1 VDDPPPS
8 ASLDLI
14 GSVFIRFSRT
24 AVDLLCKPGVK
35 TFAEAH
41 GEFKYTIVRGED

>member
-24 AVDLLCKPGVK
+24 AVDLPCKLGVK